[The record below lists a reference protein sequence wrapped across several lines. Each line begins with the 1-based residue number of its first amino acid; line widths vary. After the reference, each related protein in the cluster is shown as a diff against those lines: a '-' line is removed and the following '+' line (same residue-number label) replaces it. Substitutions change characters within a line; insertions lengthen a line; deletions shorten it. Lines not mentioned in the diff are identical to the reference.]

1 MPLEEGVTRKKL
13 HHRRVEC
20 EGFLRADGLWD
31 IEGHMVDTRTYDCT
45 YDEFHRDGLI
55 SAGEPVHDML
65 LRLTIDLDFK
75 IHAVSAA
82 SEHTPF
88 AICTRAAAEMQ
99 ALVGLSIGSGWMKK
113 VRQRIGS
120 NKSCTHLIDL
130 LGPLAATAY
139 QTLHAALEEREAL
152 QPTREKPPILD
163 TCLALA
169 SDGDVVRNRW
179 PEFFVDKLQAEVKT

>member
-1 MPLEEGVTRKKL
+1 MPLEEGATRKKL

-20 EGFLRADGLWD
+20 EGFLRDDGLWD
-31 IEGHMVDTRTYDCT
+31 IEGHIVDTRTYDCT

-99 ALVGLSIGSGWMKK
+99 ALVGLSIGSGWMKQ